1 MAEEMI
7 RHFIPNTVGMLF
19 RRWLRKRMFFLAKL
33 PIIALG
39 FVGLLLTTD
48 LLDILKTVWSASE
61 MAATALEQ
69 AKQIKQ
75 P

>member
-1 MAEEMI
+1 MI
-7 RHFIPNTVGMLF
+7 GHFIPNTVGILF
-19 RRWLRKRMFFLAKL
+19 RRWLRRRMFFLAKL

-39 FVGLLLTTD
+39 FVALLLTTD

-61 MAATALEQ
+61 IAAAALEQ

>member
-1 MAEEMI
+1 MI
-7 RHFIPNTVGMLF
+7 SRFIPNAVGMLF

-39 FVGLLLTTD
+39 LVGLLLTTD

-61 MAATALEQ
+61 TAAITLEQ
-69 AKQIKQ
+69 AKHIK
-75 P
+75 

>member
-1 MAEEMI
+1 MI
-7 RHFIPNTVGMLF
+7 RSFVPNTVGMVF
-19 RRWLRKRMFFLAKL
+19 RRWLRRRTFFLAKL

-48 LLDILKTVWSASE
+48 LPDILKTAWSASE

-69 AKQIKQ
+69 ANQIKQ